1 MRRSGG
7 EAVADVLVAGA
18 SPQML
23 IRTMSDKLPDGG
35 AQLRAQ
41 KEAILGRMTAMKKP
55 VPEIDL
61 TGATATGPTVS

>member
-1 MRRSGG
+1 V
-7 EAVADVLVAGA
+7 VAEVLVADA

-41 KEAILGRMTAMKKP
+41 KQAILARMAVMNRPLP
-55 VPEIDL
+55 VIDL
-61 TGATATGPTVS
+61 SGTPAGGPTVS